1 MRDKMKKIV
10 AMTMAGALAIAA
22 SGITGSNTAYAESG
36 SFGTH
41 YYSVGSR
48 ISKYTASASTDSDQ
62 SATVSVKMSVVKRNK
77 YTRAEVLTEYKMKT
91 ATAHVYS
98 AVGCNKGNEVMK
110 SVFTKH
116 TIKVPGVKAKKLHT
130 SASR

>member
-41 YYSVGSR
+41 YYSV
-48 ISKYTASASTDSDQ
+48 
-62 SATVSVKMSVVKRNK
+62 
-77 YTRAEVLTEYKMKT
+77 
-91 ATAHVYS
+91 
-98 AVGCNKGNEVMK
+98 
-110 SVFTKH
+110 
-116 TIKVPGVKAKKLHT
+116 
-130 SASR
+130 